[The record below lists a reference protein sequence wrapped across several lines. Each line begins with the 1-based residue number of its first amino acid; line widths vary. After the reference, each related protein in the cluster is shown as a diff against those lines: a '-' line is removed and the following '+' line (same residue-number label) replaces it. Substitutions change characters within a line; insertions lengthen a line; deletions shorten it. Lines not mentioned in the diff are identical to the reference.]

1 MAALG
6 SETHEHAFDTKEGPQ
21 ITRIICSNCGK
32 GLGSMVSTPSS
43 LPQIMPFMVSDADY
57 NGDDLTYM
65 TLYHVSTETYSKHPT
80 LCPECWEK
88 SKTTKAA
95 E

>member
-6 SETHEHAFDTKEGPQ
+6 SETHEHAFDTKDGPK
-21 ITRIICSNCGK
+21 ITRIVCSKCGK

-65 TLYHVSTETYSKHPT
+65 TLYHVSTETYSRHPT

-88 SKTTKAA
+88 SKTTKA
-95 E
+95 EE